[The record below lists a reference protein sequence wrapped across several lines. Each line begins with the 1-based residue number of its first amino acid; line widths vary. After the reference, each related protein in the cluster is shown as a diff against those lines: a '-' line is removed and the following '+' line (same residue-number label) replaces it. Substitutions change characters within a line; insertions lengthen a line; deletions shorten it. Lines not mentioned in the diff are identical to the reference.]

1 MVQWLRIHLPVQGTR
16 VLSLV
21 TRGTKIP
28 HATERLSPHA
38 ATKTPGSQ
46 INKTTKNNLC
56 KSQSSTDPQDDPSA
70 SMSLLLSNH
79 KVAGAQGGRMESWL
93 RSRDR
98 QVPSSIGTRPSAR
111 TG

>member
-1 MVQWLRIHLPVQGTR
+1 MQLENLCAAMKNASDARK
-16 VLSLV
+16 VL
-21 TRGTKIP
+21 
-28 HATERLSPHA
+28 HAT
-38 ATKTPGSQ
+38 TKTPGSQ